1 MRRFAGLSPLILF
14 VLFLLSVPEARA
26 DGMVITSGSIDF
38 NSRSGGLFTFSGQGF
53 TLHGGINFAPTVC
66 APCTAGQMTNIDFN
80 RVGGDIRGGFS
91 GVMGGV
97 TYDRLYYT
105 ASMQMLGEPVFVPYE
120 NSSLVTLIVPFTFN
134 ASMLGCAESTA
145 ASDCASPIFST
156 LMTGQGFATLQ
167 LQSYL
172 MQDGTRLYDF
182 RSVSYNF
189 GTGAPVPEPATLV
202 LLGTG
207 LAGVA
212 VRMRR
217 RRNSKPKD

>member
-1 MRRFAGLSPLILF
+1 MRRFAGISPLLLLF
-14 VLFLLSVPEARA
+14 VFLLFTPEARA
-26 DGMVITSGSIDF
+26 DGLVITSGSIDF
-38 NSRSGGLFTFSGQGF
+38 NNRAGGLFTFSGQGF
-53 TLHGGINFAPTVC
+53 TLNGGINFAPTVC
-66 APCTAGQMTNIDFN
+66 APCTAGQATSVDFY
-80 RVGGDIRGGFS
+80 RLGGDIRGGFS
-91 GVMGGV
+91 GMMDGV

-105 ASMQMLGEPVFVPYE
+105 ASMQMQGDPIFVP
-120 NSSLVTLIVPFTFN
+120 NDTSSIVTLIVPFTFS
-134 ASMLGCAESTA
+134 ASMLGCAESTS

-156 LMTGQGFATLQ
+156 LLSGQGFATLQ

-172 MQDGTRLYDF
+172 MNDGTRLYDF

-212 VRMRR
+212 VRLRR
-217 RRNSKPKD
+217 RSRSKSKD